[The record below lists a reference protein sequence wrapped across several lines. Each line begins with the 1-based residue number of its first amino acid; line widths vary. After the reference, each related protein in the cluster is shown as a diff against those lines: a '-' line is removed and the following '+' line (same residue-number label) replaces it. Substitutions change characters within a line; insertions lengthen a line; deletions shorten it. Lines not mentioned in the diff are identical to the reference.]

1 MRPLY
6 TFYGDD
12 FTGSTDVLEQLAA
25 NGVRSALFL
34 APPTS
39 ALLEKFSGLQAFGI
53 AGDSRSRSPEWMSKH
68 LPPIFATL
76 RSFHSPI
83 VHYKVCS
90 TFDSSPTHGSI
101 GRAIELGIDAFQPRF
116 VPIVVGSPH
125 LRRFVFEGR
134 LFASAPDGAIHRI
147 DRHPMSRH
155 PVTPMREPDL
165 RRHLQKQTTL
175 PIGHIAHT
183 QLHTR
188 ATTATALKRELSA
201 GSRAILFDTIDSH
214 SLVIAA
220 DLLWHSACEEP
231 LFCAASSGLTAGLI
245 AAWRKH
251 DMLHAE
257 LSTPTVEP
265 ISPLLVVSGSCSV
278 ATSRQIEWAAKNAFE
293 TIHADTIRLLD
304 AQSGESYRNKL
315 IDQLTTLI
323 AQRRDVVLYTSLG
336 NSPAEIAGETL
347 GTALGLVLHRLLSA
361 TSLERVVLCG
371 GDTSSHAVQQLGI
384 AALTWKASLQP
395 GAPLCEAHFVDPD
408 ARPLELV
415 LKGGQAGRDD
425 FFAVAKGIRQ
435 AQSRAAAAADHASF
449 KP

>member
-1 MRPLY
+1 MPPLY

-34 APPTS
+34 APPAS
-39 ALLEKFSGLQAFGI
+39 ALLQKFSGLQAFGI

-68 LPPIFATL
+68 LPSTFAAL
-76 RSFHSPI
+76 RRFHSPI

-90 TFDSSPTHGSI
+90 TFDSSPAHGSI
-101 GRAIELGIDAFQPRF
+101 GRAIELGIDVFHPRF

-134 LFASAPDGAIHRI
+134 LFASGPDGEIHRI

-165 RRHLQKQTTL
+165 RRHLQKQTRL
-175 PIGHIAHT
+175 ALGHVAHT
-183 QLHTR
+183 QLHTH
-188 ATTATALKRELSA
+188 ATASKALNQALSA
-201 GSRAILFDTIDSH
+201 GSRAILFDTVDSH
-214 SLVIAA
+214 SLEIAA
-220 DLLWHSACEEP
+220 NLLWQSAYEEP

-251 DMLHAE
+251 GVLHAE
-257 LSTPTVEP
+257 LSTPAVEP

-278 ATSRQIEWAAKNAFE
+278 ATSRQIEWAAKNGFE
-293 TIHADTIRLLD
+293 TIHADTIQMLD
-304 AQSGESYRNKL
+304 PKSGESYRNKL
-315 IDQLTTLI
+315 VDQLTRLI
-323 AQRRDVVLYTSLG
+323 AQRRDTVLYTSLG
-336 NSPAEIAGETL
+336 NSPTEFAGETL
-347 GTALGLVLHRLLSA
+347 GTTLGSILQRLLTA
-361 TSLERVVLCG
+361 TSVGRVVLCG

-395 GAPLCEAHFVDPD
+395 GAPLCQVHFADH

-425 FFAVAKGIRQ
+425 FFAVAKGTRQ
-435 AQSRAAAAADHASF
+435 SGRAAATADQTSL